1 VAFDVDAAVRGI
13 DEELRAAGSGE
24 RAERER
30 AYLKSA
36 LTHYGVGVPAIRAV
50 ARRVRAEHPGLG
62 HDDLVAVV
70 RALWE
75 RPVHELR
82 FAGVELLDAHH
93 TLLTAADAP
102 FVEGLLRRA
111 RTWALVDGLASSVVG
126 KVVSREPAA
135 MGPVLDRWAVDEDFW
150 LRRSALLALLVPLRA
165 GGGDFERFG
174 RYADAMLEEREF
186 FVRKAIGWVL
196 RDTARKRP
204 DLVAAWLLPRAA
216 RASGVTIREAVKR
229 LPDAQRAAILAAR
242 SPEPGVHNPPG
253 TPARRYH
260 PDAAPPG

>member
-1 VAFDVDAAVRGI
+1 VGFDVDATVRGI
-13 DEELRAAGSGE
+13 DADLRAAGSVE
-24 RAERER
+24 RAEREK

-36 LTHYGVGVPAIRAV
+36 LVHYGVPVPAIRAV
-50 ARRVRAEHPGLG
+50 ARRVRAETPGLR
-62 HDDLVAVV
+62 HDELVAVV

-93 TLLTAADAP
+93 ALLTAADAP
-102 FVEGLLRRA
+102 LAEDLLRRA

-126 KVVSREPAA
+126 KVVSREPDA

-196 RDTARKRP
+196 RDTARRRP
-204 DLVAAWLLPRAA
+204 DLVAAWLLPRAS
-216 RASGVTIREAVKR
+216 RASGVTIREAVKP
-229 LPDAQRAAILAAR
+229 LSEAQRAAVLAAR
-242 SPEPGVHNPPG
+242 SPV
-253 TPARRYH
+253 TPRSA
-260 PDAAPPG
+260 

>member
-1 VAFDVDAAVRGI
+1 MGLDVDAAVGGI
-13 DEELRAAGSGE
+13 DDELRAAGSAE
-24 RAERER
+24 RAARER

-36 LTHYGVGVPAIRAV
+36 LTHSGVGVPAIRAV
-50 ARRVRAEHPGLG
+50 ARRSRATHPDLG
-62 HDDLVAVV
+62 HDDLVALV
-70 RALWE
+70 RALWA

-102 FVEGLLRRA
+102 LVEGLLRRA

-126 KVVSREPAA
+126 KLASREPEA
-135 MGPVLDRWAVDEDFW
+135 MGPVLDRWAADEDFW
-150 LRRSALLALLVPLRA
+150 VRRSALLALLVPLRA

-174 RYADAMLEEREF
+174 RYADAMLGEREF

-204 DLVAAWLLPRAA
+204 GLVAAWLLPRAP
-216 RASGVTIREAVKR
+216 RTSGVTIREAVKY
-229 LPDAQRAAILAAR
+229 LSDDQRAAILAAR
-242 SPEPGVHNPPG
+242 SSGPPR
-253 TPARRYH
+253 PS
-260 PDAAPPG
+260 

>member
-1 VAFDVDAAVRGI
+1 MGVDVDAVVRGI
-13 DEELRAAGSGE
+13 DEELGVTGSVERAAKE
-24 RAERER
+24 K

-36 LTHYGVGVPAIRAV
+36 LVHYGVGVPAVRAV
-50 ARRVRAEHPGLG
+50 ARRVQAESPGLS
-62 HDDLVAVV
+62 HDELVAMVC
-70 RALWE
+70 ALWE

-82 FAGVELLDAHH
+82 LAGVELLDAHH
-93 TLLTAADAP
+93 TLLTAAEAP
-102 FVEGLLRRA
+102 LLEDLLRRA

-126 KVVSREPAA
+126 KVVSREPEA

-150 LRRSALLALLVPLRA
+150 VRRSALLALLVPLRA

-204 DLVAAWLLPRAA
+204 DLVAAWLLPRAS
-216 RASGVTIREAVKR
+216 RASGVTIREAAKP
-229 LPDAQRAAILAAR
+229 LSDAHRAAILAAR
-242 SPEPGVHNPPG
+242 SARPPAG
-253 TPARRYH
+253 HAPPAR
-260 PDAAPPG
+260 